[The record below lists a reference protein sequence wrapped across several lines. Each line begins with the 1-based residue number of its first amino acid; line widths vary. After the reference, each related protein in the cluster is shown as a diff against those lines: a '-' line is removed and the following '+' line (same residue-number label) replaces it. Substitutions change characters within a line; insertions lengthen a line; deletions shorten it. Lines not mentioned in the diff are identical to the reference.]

1 MEFRRPRGRTGG
13 SMYGAPPAEGMYN
26 SGAGASAALGQAVGE
41 LPLGEPALG
50 EPPLGERALRE
61 PPLGER
67 ALGEAAGGDVG
78 GGEKAEEEE
87 EEEEECRSLYLPP
100 RSLLLLHAEAR

>member
-41 LPLGEPALG
+41 LPLGE
-50 EPPLGERALRE
+50 
-61 PPLGER
+61 R

-78 GGEKAEEEE
+78 GEEKAEEE